1 MIGLQP
7 FFFKIGSDFSQ
18 ESFLFLV
25 ACLVILRIFGCFS
38 STGPF
43 VIFVISRRSSLTPA
57 VHYLRSSYFPSEAKI
72 DGGEPQEVGC
82 GEYLFQ
88 NYFHFI
94 FSCNCNRNIYGGA
107 PQGVEWGNISKI
119 VLLLELCVDLLFSE
133 HCYLDSIGCIFLLSF
148 LNAFCSI

>member
-1 MIGLQP
+1 MRC
-7 FFFKIGSDFSQ
+7 
-18 ESFLFLV
+18 LV
-25 ACLVILRIFGCFS
+25 SCLVILRIFGCFS

-72 DGGEPQEVGC
+72 DGGEPREVGTVGNIC
-82 GEYLFQ
+82 FKTISTS
-88 NYFHFI
+88 FI